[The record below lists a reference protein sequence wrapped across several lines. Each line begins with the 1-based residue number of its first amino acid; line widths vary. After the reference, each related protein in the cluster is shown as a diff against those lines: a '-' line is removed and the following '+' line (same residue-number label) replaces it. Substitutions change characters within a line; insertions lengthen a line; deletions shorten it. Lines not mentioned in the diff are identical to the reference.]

1 MDTNQPLDQQQVRHV
16 AALARL
22 ALTDEE
28 LVSLERDLQAIL
40 HHVDR
45 LAEVD
50 VSDTEPMNSPHGHCS
65 RLHDDDPA
73 PPLPVAE
80 VLAMA
85 PAVEDEFISVPRVL
99 DGGGAA

>member
-1 MDTNQPLDQQQVRHV
+1 MDRKHSLDQQQVRHV

-22 ALTDEE
+22 ALTEEE
-28 LVSLERDLQAIL
+28 LAGLEQDLQAIL

-50 VSDTEPMNSPHGHCS
+50 VSDIEPMNSPHGHCS
-65 RLHDDDPA
+65 RLHDDEPTE
-73 PPLPVAE
+73 PLPVAA
-80 VLAMA
+80 VLEMA
-85 PAVEDEFISVPRVL
+85 PATEADFISVPRVL